1 MINDIARV
9 LAQLSDN
16 RLLRP
21 VLLGLVASAIVLV
34 ALVGGSFWLL
44 TEVVP
49 QGESWIAR
57 QLEWIGFY
65 ELLGTFAIAFLALLL
80 FPAVALTVQAM
91 FVDSVTDAVEAKHY
105 PHLPPGR
112 SVPLGEALS
121 ATLRLTALVVSVN
134 VLLLPVYLLLL
145 LLPPTGFILYL
156 AVNGYLIGREYF
168 EIVGLRR
175 HQLPELK
182 TMRRRNRITVW
193 LDGVLPVLF
202 FSIPVINLA
211 GPTLGTA
218 YMVHRYH
225 RVKTE

>member
-1 MINDIARV
+1 MWW
-9 LAQLSDN
+9 Q
-16 RLLRP
+16 
-21 VLLGLVASAIVLV
+21 
-34 ALVGGSFWLL
+34 
-44 TEVVP
+44 
-49 QGESWIAR
+49 
-57 QLEWIGFY
+57 
-65 ELLGTFAIAFLALLL
+65 GTFAIAFLALLL

-193 LDGVLPVLF
+193 LDGVLLVLF